1 MHTTTKHALRALGM
15 VTVALTVMAPGEAK
29 ADGEVWLWSEQRLPL
44 TGSTTA
50 VPRVSLRVFTDV
62 RLSGRS
68 EGLAQ
73 AFLRVGPLVHV
84 TPWLFVGAHGTVYA
98 DRLASGQFAQELRA
112 ELEPNLFG
120 RVGPFTFNDRN
131 RLEYRYRTAGERWRY
146 RNQLRVNYA
155 PPGARWIP
163 FVWDE
168 LLVDLSGDGVHQNR
182 AEIGLGRMLGDRSRV
197 DVGYLFRSRLESGQW
212 HHDHI
217 LNLSV
222 YVEPI
227 PGW

>member
-1 MHTTTKHALRALGM
+1 M
-15 VTVALTVMAPGEAK
+15 VATSVLVPGTAR
-29 ADGEVWLWSEQRLPL
+29 ADGEAWLWVEQRLPIL
-44 TGSTTA
+44 GTGDA
-50 VPRVSLRVFTDV
+50 LPRVSLRIFSDV
-62 RLSGRS
+62 RINGRS

-73 AFLRVGPLVHV
+73 AFLRVGPLFHV
-84 TPWLFVGAHGTVYA
+84 TPWLFVGAHGTLYA
-98 DRLASGQFAQELRA
+98 DRLASGQFAQEARA

-131 RLEYRYRTAGERWRY
+131 RLEYRWRASGERWRY

-163 FVWDE
+163 FVWNE
-168 LLVDLSGDGVHQNR
+168 ILIDLSGDGFQQNR
-182 AEIGLGRMLGDRSRV
+182 AEVGLGRVLGDRNRI
-197 DVGYLFRSRLESGQW
+197 DVGYLLRSRHEAGQW

-217 LNLSV
+217 LNV
-222 YVEPI
+222 YLYLDPI

>member
-1 MHTTTKHALRALGM
+1 MHATTKHALRALGM
-15 VTVALTVMAPGEAK
+15 ATAALAAMAPGVAK

-50 VPRVSLRVFTDV
+50 VPRVSLRVFADV

-131 RLEYRYRTAGERWRY
+131 RLEYRYRTTGERWRY

-197 DVGYLFRSRLESGQW
+197 DVGYLFRSRLEAGQW